1 MKNALTLL
9 TLTVFLILSGCLPA
23 TETPDATPVSWLS
36 FDEGMNLA
44 QKSGK
49 KIMVHVYT
57 DWCEYCKKLESDVY
71 PDESVTQTINR
82 YFVPVKLNADA
93 LHHLTYKGKQYTQ
106 EAFALEMGI
115 KSYPTILFFDSNGDI
130 ILQINGFMPIHDF
143 QNMLAYIGEEA
154 FMRTEFHEFASQGNR

>member
-1 MKNALTLL
+1 
-9 TLTVFLILSGCLPA
+9 
-23 TETPDATPVSWLS
+23 
-36 FDEGMNLA
+36 
-44 QKSGK
+44 
-49 KIMVHVYT
+49 MVHVYT